1 MPTVAS
7 SAQHRFTTELT
18 NLCRAAPGHPIP
30 AGKPRKPKSRAP
42 PPPAADGQ
50 QKWVGLTDV
59 PYVSIRGYGQW
70 RGCLADVGRSRVSAF
85 ALKPLNR
92 GTEYC
97 FFLNHQQHEAVAFD
111 LKSVAFF
118 FLGRFWF
125 LLNLAFLI
133 FVESSLQFQLSGKL
147 IPTLLQCRLAVK
159 SKRIAQTIKVSKF
172 SKCIFWKSYTELA
185 FFLMSHVFTSWGVG
199 DLAKH
204 EWSEVWL

>member
-1 MPTVAS
+1 MTYIFSLVSKTFRSMTEKWLKKQKKFKTSPCHGASRKTSFDQMPTVAS
-7 SAQHRFTTELT
+7 SAQRRFTTELT

-70 RGCLADVGRSRVSAF
+70 CGSLTDAGRSRMSAF
-85 ALKPLNR
+85 ALKPLYR

-125 LLNLAFLI
+125 LLNHCFSDFCWIIAAIPAFR
-133 FVESSLQFQLSGKL
+133 E
-147 IPTLLQCRLAVK
+147 T
-159 SKRIAQTIKVSKF
+159 
-172 SKCIFWKSYTELA
+172 Y
-185 FFLMSHVFTSWGVG
+185 SHVAAV
-199 DLAKH
+199 
-204 EWSEVWL
+204 